1 MAKIVIV
8 DEYRQVIRAARER
21 LGLSRTTLE
30 RVAKLGQTYVKGVE
44 SGRTQST
51 ESATLAQLLKALQQ
65 QAEQSQVPAKIKA
78 GLLRVLKGVEK
89 QGKKTAKR

>member
-8 DEYRQVIRAARER
+8 DEYRQVIRTARER

-44 SGRTQST
+44 SGKTQYT

-65 QAEQSQVPAKIKA
+65 QAEQSQVPAKTRAK
-78 GLLRVLKGVEK
+78 LLRVLKGVEK
-89 QGKKTAKR
+89 QGEKTAKR